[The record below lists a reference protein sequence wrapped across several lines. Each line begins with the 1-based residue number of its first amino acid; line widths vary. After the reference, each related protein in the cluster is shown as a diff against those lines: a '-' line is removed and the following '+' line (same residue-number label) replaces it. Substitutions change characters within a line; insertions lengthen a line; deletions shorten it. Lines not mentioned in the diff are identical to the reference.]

1 MTGAGRPLSS
11 PGDAVVGAATGDVRP
26 AVENLEL
33 VVSCLCTVVDRS
45 VVVGRLGKVVRM
57 FGRSV
62 RTWSLEGE
70 GARCVVSWGSILI
83 CWSLGGRVAGSSLSS
98 SRGLNWLGLDWL
110 GRGGL
115 GLDWLGLAWLGLGGV
130 AALFGWK
137 LWARERLRLTAVR
150 LIRAAA
156 TEASAITVVVLGVV
170 ALTGKSGTT
179 LLGAS
184 LTAARSMAGPRST
197 S

>member
-1 MTGAGRPLSS
+1 M
-11 PGDAVVGAATGDVRP
+11 GAATGDVRP

-33 VVSCLCTVVDRS
+33 VVSSLCTVVDRS
-45 VVVGRLGKVVRM
+45 VVGGRLGKVVRM

-115 GLDWLGLAWLGLGGV
+115 GLDWLGRAWLGLGGGGRDRGGV
-130 AALFGWK
+130 SSTICCREAGAGRLFSLTSSFLMTLLEGP
-137 LWARERLRLTAVR
+137 RETAFWLRVTWLRLVAG
-150 LIRAAA
+150 
-156 TEASAITVVVLGVV
+156 LGLKPSSW
-170 ALTGKSGTT
+170 LTGPLSKPD
-179 LLGAS
+179 LLMS
-184 LTAARSMAGPRST
+184 PRSA
-197 S
+197 SP